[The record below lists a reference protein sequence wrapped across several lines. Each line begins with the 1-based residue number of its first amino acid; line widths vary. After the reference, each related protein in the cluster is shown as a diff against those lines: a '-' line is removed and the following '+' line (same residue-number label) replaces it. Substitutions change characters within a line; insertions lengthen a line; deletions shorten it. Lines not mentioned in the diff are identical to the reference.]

1 MSDQSKFRDQYNRPV
16 PMKFQNKDFYG
27 EKFREIYSMVDI
39 DNIGKYTPIE
49 PYIDKATQEA
59 IQPMYVAGGSY
70 ENGIFVSD
78 GTETGLR
85 LVEPEKSGK
94 WEYWS
99 IDTAGGLKN
108 FLTQHEKYQMPND
121 YNTDELCIIGAG
133 RGMLGF
139 FLGDTGLNSDYA
151 ARVNKGLFK
160 NVTMVEEDSELVDW
174 QKYVINK
181 HNITNIQALQGSSLQ
196 QPLQSTDD
204 WETLISK
211 KYDMMIATLP
221 FCDRTEGNYF
231 LKQQIRTMQEAAAN
245 HIPENNDW
253 PFTRGQRD
261 MYTSIAKFE
270 DKCYDDNFGR
280 HRVLFKNAHKYLND
294 GGYLITVHHS
304 MASDV
309 DTFKPMI
316 EDGGLELVHH
326 SLIDGGVGAG
336 TNARH
341 FFAKFTM
348 IANVNEATKYV
359 IVCKKK

>member
-1 MSDQSKFRDQYNRPV
+1 MSDQAKFKDQYLRAVPV
-16 PMKFQNKDFYG
+16 KDRDFFG
-27 EKFREIYSMVDI
+27 DKAEDIFNMNEIVNMDRYE
-39 DNIGKYTPIE
+39 PIE
-49 PYIDKATQEA
+49 PYMDKATQDA
-59 IQPMYVAGGSY
+59 INPFYVAGGSF
-70 ENGIFVSD
+70 EDGIFVGD
-78 GTETGLR
+78 GTETGIR
-85 LVEPEKSGK
+85 LTGPEKSGK
-94 WEYWS
+94 WEYWQF
-99 IDTAGGLKN
+99 DTAGGLKN
-108 FLTQHEKYQMPND
+108 FLTQQDKYEMPND

-133 RGMLGF
+133 RGVLGF

-160 NVTMVEEDSELVDW
+160 NVTMVETDPELVDW
-174 QKYVINK
+174 QKHVINK
-181 HNITNIQALQGSSLQ
+181 HDITNIQALQGDSLQ
-196 QPLQSTDD
+196 QPLQSTAD
-204 WETLISK
+204 WETLTSK

-231 LKQQIRTMQEAAAN
+231 LMQKAAAD

-261 MYTSIAKFE
+261 MYTTIAKFE

-280 HRVLFKNAHKYLND
+280 HRVLFKNAHKYLNN
-294 GGYLITVHHS
+294 GGYLITVHNS
-304 MASDV
+304 MTSDV

-326 SLIDGGVGAG
+326 SLIDKGVGAG
-336 TNARH
+336 TNRRH

-348 IANVNEATKYV
+348 INQVADATKYV